1 MLKTAS
7 KNIVPSPSYDF
18 LKIAIRLLLQYARK
32 LIIIAIPEIAFMY
45 LLEKTTHP
53 EVLKLGLYLP
63 WANIYIFGLY

>member
-18 LKIAIRLLLQYARK
+18 FENRDLPVNENLKSRYRK
-32 LIIIAIPEIAFMY
+32 TAFIKY

-53 EVLKLGLYLP
+53 KVLKLGLYLP
-63 WANIYIFGLY
+63 WVTIYRFGLGI